1 MKTVTILRPE
11 AVSVIHMV
19 AKKDFTG
26 IIIEISI
33 DLLKANNLGASYPHA
48 RVSGLEDGKR
58 SRTLSLTSAPTQMS
72 KSDSFQ

>member
-11 AVSVIHMV
+11 AVSMIHMV

-33 DLLKANNLGASYPHA
+33 DLLKANNLGASYP
-48 RVSGLEDGKR
+48 
-58 SRTLSLTSAPTQMS
+58 PC
-72 KSDSFQ
+72 KSFRAGGWKEKQDIVFDFCPHPDE